1 MSITSNNPALANM
14 GDQPHDHSIGA
25 SLKRRRRAKKWSLK
39 TLSEK
44 SGIPVSTLSKVEN
57 GLMSL
62 KIEKLLAVSNAL
74 DVDVLQ
80 LVTPE
85 ETDSPVALITGRR
98 SITRAGTAQRTKT
111 ENSVYEHHANDFSR
125 RLFSPAVI
133 EVQPGVNPEL
143 IRHQGEEFIYVLE
156 GRVEALTEFYEPTIL
171 EAGDSMYIDSTMA
184 HNVRALDGKRARILN
199 VSSIDRNLPGK
210 QQG

>member
-1 MSITSNNPALANM
+1 M
-14 GDQPHDHSIGA
+14 
-25 SLKRRRRAKKWSLK
+25 
-39 TLSEK
+39 
-44 SGIPVSTLSKVEN
+44 
-57 GLMSL
+57 
-62 KIEKLLAVSNAL
+62 
-74 DVDVLQ
+74 
-80 LVTPE
+80 
-85 ETDSPVALITGRR
+85 
-98 SITRAGTAQRTKT
+98 
-111 ENSVYEHHANDFSR
+111 
-125 RLFSPAVI
+125 
-133 EVQPGVNPEL
+133 QPGVNPEL